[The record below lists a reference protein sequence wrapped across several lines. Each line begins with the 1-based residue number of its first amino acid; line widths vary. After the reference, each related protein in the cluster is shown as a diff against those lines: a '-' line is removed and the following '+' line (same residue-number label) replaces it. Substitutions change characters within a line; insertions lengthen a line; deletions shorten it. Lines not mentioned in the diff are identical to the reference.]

1 MNIRQIGVD
10 DRQVVAGLWVEMV
23 AELNAHDRPRLQGER
38 HEIEQYIAEQLPTG
52 TFAAWVAEERGKA
65 VSTAALISYP
75 IPPRGNSKYE
85 AVVINVFTLAAWRG
99 RGLATEL
106 MRELLSYARSQ
117 PIRRVWLR
125 STEPARP
132 IYERV
137 GFVGDPTFLR
147 IELDPT
153 VAQPYPRAKR

>member
-1 MNIRQIGVD
+1 MNIRQIGVE
-10 DRQVVAGLWVEMV
+10 DRQAVAGLWVEMV
-23 AELNAHDRPRLQGER
+23 AELNPADRVRLESER
-38 HEIEQYIAEQLPTG
+38 GEIEDYIRDQLPTG
-52 TFAAWVAEERGKA
+52 TFNAWVAEHHGRA

-75 IPPRGNSKYE
+75 IPPRGNSKFE
-85 AVVINVFTLAAWRG
+85 AVVINVFTLPAFRG

-106 MRELLSYARSQ
+106 MREVLAFARSQ

-125 STEPARP
+125 STDAARP
-132 IYERV
+132 IYESI

-153 VAQPYPRAKR
+153 VAQPSWRAKR